1 MSLGALTEDD
11 LRELAQHGEDLFV
24 ERKQAIPA
32 DGIGRTVAAF
42 ANSLGGWVL
51 LGITDQS
58 GAVRDRLLGALAT
71 SETLQLFGRQLARV
85 AQDQVRAF
93 KHIRDDMTDWIVTGN
108 ALGKYFAL
116 PRCRG
121 QVVT

>member
-1 MSLGALTEDD
+1 
-11 LRELAQHGEDLFV
+11 
-24 ERKQAIPA
+24 
-32 DGIGRTVAAF
+32 
-42 ANSLGGWVL
+42 VL